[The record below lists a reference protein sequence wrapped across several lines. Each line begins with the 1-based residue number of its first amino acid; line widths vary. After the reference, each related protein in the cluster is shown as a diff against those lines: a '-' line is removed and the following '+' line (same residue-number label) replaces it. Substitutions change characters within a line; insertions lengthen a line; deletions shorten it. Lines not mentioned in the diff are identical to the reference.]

1 MRLLLARHGE
11 TDWNAA
17 LRIQGKTD
25 IELNDRGREQ
35 ARNLAERLRD
45 GEPIERLFT
54 SPKKRAYETARIV
67 GKALGLEAE
76 PVEAFTELDFGDWE
90 GHTWDEVAA
99 GWPELFRVYCQ
110 DRLRVCPPNGERFQ
124 DMLDRTVP
132 ALRSL
137 ALAGEGTGL
146 VICHSAVIKGLLCRL
161 KGTDFAYIHR
171 DYPLENGQVVEI
183 DPTELFSPQAGHAG

>member
-11 TDWNAA
+11 TNWNAA

-76 PVEAFTELDFGDWE
+76 PVEVFTELDFGDWE
-90 GHTWDEVAA
+90 GHTWDEVAV